1 MCGVKKREREQ
12 KKAKILNIFE
22 KYIGAFR
29 HREIWERVINSAS
42 KLIKPFRN

>member
-1 MCGVKKREREQ
+1 MVSKRERENK

-22 KYIGAFR
+22 KYKGAFR
-29 HREIWERVINSAS
+29 HREVWERVINSAS